1 MPERDHLLD
10 LAWPDLDRAFDHAP
24 VALSVVGADGSL
36 LRANAAHL
44 ALFGPDDAAD
54 APLDALRPDLVVHP
68 EERVDARAA
77 MDDLVAGRVERTE
90 ALQRFV
96 RPDGSGFLGRLTASR
111 LVDRDGRTTA
121 LVTCIEDVTEQM
133 ERSERLE
140 QARHRLTV
148 LLANI
153 SDTVTLVDAEG
164 GVIESTGL
172 HREILGH
179 PPEFWA
185 SRSVFDLAPPED
197 LERLLEVRARVLDS
211 PGELITSDVRVR
223 HADGTLQDVEL
234 GAVNLLD
241 DPSVGG
247 IVITLRNITARK
259 QIESE
264 LALRHDEAI
273 EQSRLRS
280 EFVARVSH
288 ELRNQ
293 VHALRGLTELLTSSD
308 VPRSVRQLAGSAHR
322 QAEQFEHLVD
332 DLLEYTRLDASPQDA
347 SPRATWTRQLVAD
360 ATSMARSCAAQ
371 GVKVVGATSE
381 SVPDLAM
388 VDAPRV
394 RQVLANLV
402 SNAAKFTDRGTI
414 RVSLDLATPA
424 PADGQGQAPAAP
436 VLRFTVDDTGRGIE
450 AADLDRIFLPFDQGS
465 IPATEGTGLGLSITE
480 RVVALLGGS
489 VRVRSEPGVGSTFVV
504 DLPYVEATDEDLP
517 DDEEPTGTAS
527 TLAAGTTVLVVE
539 DNEVNQLLVAEQL
552 RRLGVASTVV
562 GTGSLALEHLAGGA
576 AVDCVLMD
584 WQLPGIDGVETTRR
598 IRASEPAGRHV
609 PIIGMTASAMPSD
622 RRTCMEAGMDDLLVK
637 PVGLRELA
645 ATLGRW
651 TTAPSTPVD
660 GSTADVGALDRLVE
674 DLGSVEPVR
683 SIVQTYLTELDKRC
697 ELIERGTA
705 SGDADLVRR
714 TAHTLRSTSRT
725 LGANDLD
732 RLSTA
737 LEEGPL
743 PPPDELLDRFRD
755 AARRTRV
762 ALTDWLEQADGGPGS
777 PSPG

>member
-1 MPERDHLLD
+1 MSDRDDLLD
-10 LAWPDLDRAFDHAP
+10 RTGPDLGRVFDEAP
-24 VALSVVGADGSL
+24 VALSVLAPDGTL
-36 LRANAAHL
+36 LRANAAHFS
-44 ALFGPDDAAD
+44 LFGVRDGS
-54 APLDALRPDLVVHP
+54 LDALRPELVVHP
-68 EERVDARAA
+68 DERVAA
-77 MDDLVAGRVERTE
+77 ASDLDDLAAGRTDRVEV
-90 ALQRFV
+90 QRRYV
-96 RPDGSGFLGRLTASR
+96 RPDGSGFTGHLTASR
-111 LVDRDGRTTA
+111 LDGDGGRATA
-121 LVTCIEDVTEQM
+121 LVCCIEDVSEQVGAADH
-133 ERSERLE
+133 LE
-140 QARHRLTV
+140 QARRRLTV
-148 LLANI
+148 LIANI
-153 SDTVTLVDAEG
+153 SDNVTLVDADG

-172 HREILGH
+172 HREILGY
-179 PPEFWA
+179 PQEFWA
-185 SRSVFDLAPPED
+185 SRSVFDLIPPED
-197 LERLLEVRARVLDS
+197 VDRLMALRAQVLER
-211 PGELITSDVRVR
+211 PGEPVTADVRVR
-223 HADGTLQDVEL
+223 RADGSIHDMEL
-234 GAVNLLD
+234 NAVNLLD
-241 DPSVGG
+241 EPSVGG
-247 IVITLRNITARK
+247 IVVTLRNITFRK
-259 QIESE
+259 QAEAD
-264 LALRHDEAI
+264 LARRRDEAV

-332 DLLEYTRLDASPQDA
+332 DLLEYTRLEASPPQPV
-347 SPRATWTRQLVAD
+347 PRATWPRQIVAD
-360 ATSMARSCAAQ
+360 AAGMARGSAAP
-371 GVKVVGATSE
+371 GVEVVETTAE
-381 SVPDLAM
+381 AVPDLVM
-388 VDAPRV
+388 IDAPRV

-402 SNAAKFTDRGTI
+402 SNAAKFTERGRI
-414 RVSLDLATPA
+414 RISLRPGPPVTS
-424 PADGQGQAPAAP
+424 DGAGPDTP
-436 VLRFTVDDTGRGIE
+436 VLRFTVDDTGRGID
-450 AADLDRIFLPFDQGS
+450 ATDVQRIFLPFDQGS
-465 IPATEGTGLGLSITE
+465 VHSTQGTGLGLSITE
-480 RVVALLGGS
+480 RVVDVLGGTI
-489 VRVRSEPGVGSTFVV
+489 RVTSQPGVGSSFEV
-504 DLPYVEATDEDLP
+504 DLPYTEATDADLP
-517 DDEEPTGTAS
+517 EEHAPAGSGTAVV
-527 TLAAGTTVLVVE
+527 AGTDVLVVE

-562 GTGSLALEHLAGGA
+562 GTGTLALEHLATGA
-576 AVDCVLMD
+576 PVDCVLMD

-598 IRASEPAGRHV
+598 IRASESPGSHL

-651 TTAPSTPVD
+651 TTARSAPVD
-660 GSTADVGALDRLVE
+660 RSTADVGALDRLVE

-743 PPPDELLDRFRD
+743 PPPEDLMEHFRD
-755 AARRTRV
+755 AVGRTRL
-762 ALTDWLEQADGGPGS
+762 ALGTWLEQSGGGPSG
-777 PSPG
+777 PPPG